1 MFDARRAMKPSLFV
15 QILKEKK
22 LLLPPLSGY
31 TDYPYRVILARFN
44 PPFLITEMANA
55 RAIVQKNR
63 RTMQILKIAE
73 GRHHNGVQLVG
84 SIPEYMRKAA
94 EIVQDLGFEYIDI
107 NMGCTARK
115 VTCRGEGVSLMKNE
129 GNACDIVAAVA
140 GAVNVPVT
148 CKMRLGATRHTV
160 NVVSLS
166 QKLVDA
172 GATALTIHGRS
183 GEKKFGMPLD
193 TNIIKETTAS
203 LSVPVIANGSI
214 YTGVDARDMIQ
225 ETGAAAVMPGRGLLG
240 NPWIIPEILG
250 VVSHKKYT
258 APSVQEKKEVC
269 LNHLGLLVDFYGERR
284 AVLKMR
290 SILPHYF
297 SSCLFLKE
305 LKKDVQWITTADEI
319 PTLLDHIH
327 DIGVNAEYRG
337 EKPQ

>member
-1 MFDARRAMKPSLFV
+1 MKSSHFV
-15 QILKEKK
+15 KILREKK
-22 LLLPPLSGY
+22 LFLPPLSGY
-31 TDYPYRVILARFN
+31 TDYPFRVILAKFQ
-44 PPFLITEMANA
+44 PPFIITEMANA

-63 RTMQILKIAE
+63 RTMQILKIVE
-73 GRHHNGVQLVG
+73 GNHFNGVQLVG

-94 EIVQDLGFEYIDI
+94 EIVQDLGFDYIDI

-129 GNACDIVAAVA
+129 DNACQIVAAVVK
-140 GAVNVPVT
+140 AVDVPVT
-148 CKMRLGATRHTV
+148 CKMRLGV
-160 NVVSLS
+160 SKQSMNVLSLS

-183 GEKKFGMPLD
+183 GEKKFGVPLD
-193 TNIIKETTAS
+193 RSIIKTTAES

-214 YTGVDARDMIQ
+214 YTGFDAQKMIQ

-240 NPWIIPEILG
+240 NPWIIPEILNTL
-250 VVSHKKYT
+250 SHQKYT
-258 APSVQEKKEVC
+258 PPPLQQKKEVC
-269 LNHLGLLVDFYGERR
+269 LKHLDLLVDFYGERR

-305 LKKDVQWITTADEI
+305 LKKDVQQITTAREI
-319 PTLLDHIH
+319 PLLLERIQDNEM
-327 DIGVNAEYRG
+327 NAVYQR
-337 EKPQ
+337 